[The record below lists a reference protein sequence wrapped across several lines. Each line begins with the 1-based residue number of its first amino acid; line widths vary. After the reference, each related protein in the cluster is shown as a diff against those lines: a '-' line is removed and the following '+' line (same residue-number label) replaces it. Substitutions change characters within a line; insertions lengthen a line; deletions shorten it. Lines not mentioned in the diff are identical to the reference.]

1 MASGFDR
8 DRLRDVRTRAALDRP
23 STEWNDMIPPIR
35 DIGERL
41 INATRERFSHGRA
54 LDSAPGGAPLSRTT
68 GRYETGN
75 AGRVLAKSG
84 ILRGSLA
91 WPGGERPGRARQ
103 GAAGAIIGPCA
114 SSIPQARCARMI
126 TTGFRRW
133 SGWTSTSSWA

>member
-54 LDSAPGGAPLSRTT
+54 LDSAPGGHRSPRRRGGTRPATP
-68 GRYETGN
+68 
-75 AGRVLAKSG
+75 AGSSPSP
-84 ILRGSLA
+84 GSSA
-91 WPGGERPGRARQ
+91 AASFGAGGERPGRTRAETRQ
-103 GAAGAIIGPCA
+103 AP
-114 SSIPQARCARMI
+114 
-126 TTGFRRW
+126 
-133 SGWTSTSSWA
+133 